1 MTKDTIVQYVCFI
14 TNLSL
19 DEFLPE
25 WERYARRM
33 KAENCAVTL
42 YRQVPDTKSRFLYFS
57 RHEWADSDTN
67 QKFFEN
73 RKSEHFPEHIVKV
86 VQAGGYLRLPPI
98 KRKQPA
104 AGDITLVAFVGHND
118 PDIEFYQELTPY
130 SQLTIHQAYFESCS
144 YGHILEFNVPFREAN
159 DMVSQ
164 LKPRTTVET
173 GLYNEYILTPS
184 KA

>member
-33 KAENCAVTL
+33 KAENCAVAL

-57 RHEWADSDTN
+57 RHEWADSDSN
-67 QKFFEN
+67 QNFFES

-118 PDIEFYQELTPY
+118 PDIEFYQEL
-130 SQLTIHQAYFESCS
+130 H
-144 YGHILEFNVPFREAN
+144 HIRSLLFTRLI
-159 DMVSQ
+159 
-164 LKPRTTVET
+164 LKVVHMAIYWNSTF
-173 GLYNEYILTPS
+173 PS
-184 KA
+184 VKPMTWSPN

>member
-1 MTKDTIVQYVCFI
+1 MLKDTIVQYVCFI

-25 WERYARRM
+25 WERYAKRM

-42 YRQVPDTKSRFLYFS
+42 YRQTPDTKNRYHYFS
-57 RHEWADSDTN
+57 RHEWTDNDSN
-67 QKFFEN
+67 LSFFEN

-86 VQAGGYLRLPPI
+86 VQAGGYLRLPSI
-98 KRKQPA
+98 KRKQQA
-104 AGDITLVAFVGHND
+104 AGDITLLAFVGHND
-118 PDIEFYQELTPY
+118 PDIEFYQELTPF

-144 YGHILEFNVPFREAN
+144 YGHILEFIVPNREAN
-159 DMVSQ
+159 TLVS
-164 LKPRTTVET
+164 LMKPRTTVET
-173 GLYNEYILTPS
+173 GLYNECILAPL